1 MAFTFPIEKKVTR
14 IDKNVE
20 EITKIICFILQFIV
34 VQDLWQAHYQ
44 ILSIIFLKDFID
56 SNRILGTMIKDEKD
70 VELNVSIATAFL
82 NTQTL
87 NII

>member
-34 VQDLWQAHYQ
+34 VQDL
-44 ILSIIFLKDFID
+44 
-56 SNRILGTMIKDEKD
+56 
-70 VELNVSIATAFL
+70 
-82 NTQTL
+82 
-87 NII
+87 